1 MIIILKKEATKE
13 TAEELLETIAD
24 QGLKPLY
31 MPGTERIV
39 LGALGDERVLGK
51 LRLEVH
57 PAVERVLP
65 ILTPFKV
72 VSRELHPHDTMVKV
86 NGVPIGPGYFTVI
99 AGPCAVESEEQ
110 ILAAARAVKD
120 AGGKL
125 LRGGAYK
132 PRTSPYSFQGLE
144 EEGLKLLALAS
155 AETGLPIVTEV
166 IDVHDIERV
175 VRYTDMLQ
183 VGARN
188 MQNFRLLK
196 ELGGAGKP
204 VLLKRGMSAT
214 CTDLLMS
221 AEYIVSE
228 GNPDVVLCERGIRTF
243 ETATRNTFDLAAVP
257 YLKGKTH
264 LPVIA
269 DPSHATGQRELVLPM
284 TLASVAA
291 GADGVMVEMHP
302 EPSQAMSDGQQS
314 LFPEQLNK
322 LVERVARYA
331 ELAGR
336 VLP

>member
-1 MIIILKKEATKE
+1 MIIILKKEATKSEAE
-13 TAEELLETIAD
+13 TLLETIAD

-57 PAVERVLP
+57 PCVDRVLP
-65 ILTPFKV
+65 ILTPYKV

-86 NGVPIGPGYFTVI
+86 KDVPIGPGYFTVM

-110 ILAAARAVKD
+110 IVAAAKAVK
-120 AGGKL
+120 ASGAKL

-166 IDVHDIERV
+166 IDVHDIEKV
-175 VRYTDMLQ
+175 VKYTDMLQ

-196 ELGGAGKP
+196 ELGGAG
-204 VLLKRGMSAT
+204 
-214 CTDLLMS
+214 
-221 AEYIVSE
+221 
-228 GNPDVVLCERGIRTF
+228 
-243 ETATRNTFDLAAVP
+243 
-257 YLKGKTH
+257 
-264 LPVIA
+264 
-269 DPSHATGQRELVLPM
+269 
-284 TLASVAA
+284 
-291 GADGVMVEMHP
+291 
-302 EPSQAMSDGQQS
+302 
-314 LFPEQLNK
+314 
-322 LVERVARYA
+322 
-331 ELAGR
+331 
-336 VLP
+336 